1 MASSSTP
8 TLGDFSMLLSDN
20 IINIEQQPSLNIPNI
35 LAPYKLHFPSEYEW
49 MNGCIDTY
57 GKLACDETA
66 IYAGILTLISAI
78 SNTAFYVDECNGQE
92 RPINLYV
99 HIIGEPGMNQNENMS
114 FVEMSWSGINKMLG
128 LFQAIDTTYVILS

>member
-8 TLGDFSMLLSDN
+8 TMADFSMLLSDN
-20 IINIEQQPSLNIPNI
+20 LLNIEQQPKIDISAI
-35 LAPYKLHFPSEYEW
+35 LAPYKIHFLPEYDW

-78 SNTAFYVDECNGQE
+78 SG
-92 RPINLYV
+92 
-99 HIIGEPGMNQNENMS
+99 
-114 FVEMSWSGINKMLG
+114 
-128 LFQAIDTTYVILS
+128 